1 MKQPR
6 PEWARGLLWCGG
18 SALELRSTRHRP
30 RVPGVEA
37 PEWAAPMGR
46 EDAGVVEEVGSAV
59 RSLEPARFVVG
70 SFFTSDNTC
79 EICRS
84 GYEPSCPNREAFG
97 PSGGRR
103 RRPNNLTSTDQLQ
116 RRTVQTLAGR
126 PMLESGL
133 TVTFFRRALSPSA
146 WRLSYPSGC

>member
-46 EDAGVVEEVGSAV
+46 ENAGVVEEVGSAV

-97 PSGGRR
+97 PSGAAQAERMRVPLADG
-103 RRPNNLTSTDQLQ
+103 
-116 RRTVQTLAGR
+116 TLVAT
-126 PMLESGL
+126 PEVPADDL
-133 TVTFFRRALSPSA
+133 V
-146 WRLSYPSGC
+146 